1 MHSQN
6 KEQNH
11 GEYLGGESRLQFV
24 APEAEKQAHNCQ
36 RQKAKDHYNLWP
48 HGPMDHIYSQAVS
61 GHGSLPTSSRNP
73 EWLRSASQ
81 QGHNPRTTP
90 LGKHTT
96 HLRLWQPPQDP
107 AGSPVGLALPRVQQ
121 TRTNSPGKC
130 TITSGCSDTPVWPNH
145 TEHSPHILA
154 ALAVPFPLHS
164 TTELLLLS
172 HFVSDLCD
180 PIDSSPPGSPV
191 PGILQARTLE

>member
-1 MHSQN
+1 
-6 KEQNH
+6 
-11 GEYLGGESRLQFV
+11 
-24 APEAEKQAHNCQ
+24 
-36 RQKAKDHYNLWP
+36 
-48 HGPMDHIYSQAVS
+48 MDHIYSQAVS
-61 GHGSLPTSSRNP
+61 GRGSLPTSSRNP

-172 HFVSDLCD
+172 HFVSDSVRPHRQQPTRL
-180 PIDSSPPGSPV
+180 PRPWDSPGKNTGVS
-191 PGILQARTLE
+191 GHFLLQCMEVRSEK

>member
-1 MHSQN
+1 MHS
-6 KEQNH
+6 EQRTEPWRIPRR
-11 GEYLGGESRLQFV
+11 GEQAAVCSPRGRKAGAQL
-24 APEAEKQAHNCQ
+24 PEAKGKGPLQS
-36 RQKAKDHYNLWP
+36 WP

-130 TITSGCSDTPVWPNH
+130 TITSGCSDSPVWPNH
-145 TEHSPHILA
+145 TEHSPHTLA

-172 HFVSDLCD
+172 HVVSD
-180 PIDSSPPGSPV
+180 SV
-191 PGILQARTLE
+191 

>member
-1 MHSQN
+1 
-6 KEQNH
+6 
-11 GEYLGGESRLQFV
+11 
-24 APEAEKQAHNCQ
+24 
-36 RQKAKDHYNLWP
+36 
-48 HGPMDHIYSQAVS
+48 MDHIYSQAVS
-61 GHGSLPTSSRNP
+61 GRGSLPTSSRNP
-73 EWLRSASQ
+73 QWLRSASQ

-172 HFVSDLCD
+172 HFVSDSVRPHRRQPTRL
-180 PIDSSPPGSPV
+180 PRPWDSPGKNTGVS
-191 PGILQARTLE
+191 GHFLLQCMEVRSEKWKWSRSVISDS